1 MKTIGRLATSSTP
14 TADSARRFL
23 PPLGVRIVAA
33 GTLVFAYGYLS
44 ANMLHTPRITFAI
57 GQHGDFPAFFGR
69 THPRLRSPHLSMVIF
84 AAVLLLF
91 SIAGNFRWS
100 ALLSSAA
107 RLFVYGS
114 VAAALPALEKTHP
127 QAEAF
132 RLPHG
137 MLIAGLALL
146 FRGVLMTR
154 MYLGELILIS
164 ITTALAFVTGCGH
177 GSR

>member
-1 MKTIGRLATSSTP
+1 
-14 TADSARRFL
+14 
-23 PPLGVRIVAA
+23 
-33 GTLVFAYGYLS
+33 
-44 ANMLHTPRITFAI
+44 
-57 GQHGDFPAFFGR
+57 
-69 THPRLRSPHLSMVIF
+69 MVIF

-91 SIAGNFRWS
+91 SIAGNFPLECLAVQR
-100 ALLSSAA
+100 
-107 RLFVYGS
+107 R
-114 VAAALPALEKTHP
+114 PALCLRFGRRGTAGAGKKTHP

-146 FRGVLMTR
+146 FTGVLMTR
-154 MYLGELILIS
+154 MCLGELIVIS

>member
-1 MKTIGRLATSSTP
+1 
-14 TADSARRFL
+14 L
-23 PPLGVRIVAA
+23 PRC
-33 GTLVFAYGYLS
+33 FCYFQS
-44 ANMLHTPRITFAI
+44 RAI
-57 GQHGDFPAFFGR
+57 
-69 THPRLRSPHLSMVIF
+69 
-84 AAVLLLF
+84 
-91 SIAGNFRWS
+91 FRWN
-100 ALLSSAA
+100 ALLSSVA

-114 VAAALPALEKTHP
+114 VAAALPALEKKTHP

-146 FRGVLMTR
+146 FTGVLMTR
-154 MYLGELILIS
+154 MCLGELIVIS